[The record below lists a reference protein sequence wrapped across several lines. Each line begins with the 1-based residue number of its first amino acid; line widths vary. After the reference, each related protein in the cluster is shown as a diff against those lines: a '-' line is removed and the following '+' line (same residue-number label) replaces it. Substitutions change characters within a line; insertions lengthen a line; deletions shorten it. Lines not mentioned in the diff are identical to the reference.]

1 MLLESNS
8 GGKILMLIS
17 IHVSSVIRRGLVA
30 SLTTNWTTV
39 IISFISISIFNGSIS
54 FIIEM
59 ICIFSDY

>member
-1 MLLESNS
+1 
-8 GGKILMLIS
+8 MLIS